1 MEINELVNLY
11 SKEEHSGFSEEEIA
25 QAEQHIGVALPQVY
39 RDFLK
44 NYGKDSVN
52 SSCHRLF
59 PPDEICTSYQAIEEE
74 LEYDWKEEFEE
85 VVQEGT
91 EEDYK
96 DNEYF
101 TLWKLPKE
109 EWHTITDNYV
119 LLWVENQGVWYAGYL
134 LSDLQEGKTNP
145 PLYISTNDDF
155 ITFAKCKDTLE
166 EFLLAIYTEWQ

>member
-1 MEINELVNLY
+1 MEISELVNLY
-11 SKEEHSGFSEEEIA
+11 SKEEHSGFSEEEIT
-25 QAEQHIGVALPQVY
+25 QAEQHIGAALPQVY
-39 RDFLK
+39 RNFLK
-44 NYGKDSVN
+44 NYGKDSIN
-52 SSCHRLF
+52 SACHRLL
-59 PPDEICTSYQAIEEE
+59 PPDEIDTSYQAIEEE

-119 LLWVENQGVWYAGYL
+119 LLWVENQGVWYVGYL
-134 LSDLQEGKTNP
+134 LSDLKEGKTNP

-155 ITFAKCKDTLE
+155 ITFEKCKDTLE
-166 EFLLAIYTEWQ
+166 EFLLAMYSEW